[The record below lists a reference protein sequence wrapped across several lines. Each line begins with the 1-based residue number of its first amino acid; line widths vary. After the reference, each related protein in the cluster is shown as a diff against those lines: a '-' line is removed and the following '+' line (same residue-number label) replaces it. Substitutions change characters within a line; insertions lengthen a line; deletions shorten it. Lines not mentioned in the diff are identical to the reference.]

1 MERRFRKGAY
11 ELLDE
16 GEGAASER
24 EHGTEEYVGTE
35 CRDIRVFVEAKIHPG
50 RVRTGRD
57 AVKEWRL
64 AERAA
69 YVHEWRLARSASS
82 AYNPRNE

>member
-1 MERRFRKGAY
+1 MEGRLGKGAH

-24 EHGTEEYVGTE
+24 EYGTEEHVGTE

-57 AVKEWRL
+57 AVKEWRP
-64 AERAA
+64 ADDAA
-69 YVHEWRLARSASS
+69 
-82 AYNPRNE
+82 NPRRMAAGPKRLQSLQSAK